1 MELVDFE
8 RNLRGKLH
16 VFFVLK
22 IKIVSSLG
30 GCDQGRFKQ
39 LRMSCFHPSN
49 WVNQSEMG
57 RKKQIKDQQRSC
69 PKGATHGS
77 RELLDNWEFHGWLIL
92 LHPRPSSDESHWHDW
107 LNCLMVIRGVV
118 LLYIISYI
126 SYIYIHHIYICISYL
141 FIGDIWGPL
150 WPLSQWASHVRQVN
164 GFGVANPDDAEC
176 RGTGLRMIKAQL
188 DLVYIAKVVEM
199 VKVSSNVGETIINPQ
214 ITIDSL
220 YKPFP
225 KGWVLIVLP
234 TLLTYINLLQ
244 LTNLL
249 YIIDY
254 PYVFWGINVNHWF

>member
-1 MELVDFE
+1 MVMEGGVAGRFYHPKKLMELVDFE

-16 VFFVLK
+16 VFFVLE

-39 LRMSCFHPSN
+39 LRMSCFHPWN

-57 RKKQIKDQQRSC
+57 RKKQIKDQQLSC

-107 LNCLMVIRGVV
+107 LNCLMVIRVVV

-126 SYIYIHHIYICISYL
+126 YIFIYTSYISYIYL
-141 FIGDIWGPL
+141 LGTFGDIWGPL

-164 GFGVANPDDAEC
+164 GFGVANPGDAEC
-176 RGTGLRMIKAQL
+176 RGAGATDDHSSVGSCLHCKSRWDGKGIQYMW
-188 DLVYIAKVVEM
+188 
-199 VKVSSNVGETIINPQ
+199 VKQ
-214 ITIDSL
+214 
-220 YKPFP
+220 
-225 KGWVLIVLP
+225 
-234 TLLTYINLLQ
+234 
-244 LTNLL
+244 
-249 YIIDY
+249 
-254 PYVFWGINVNHWF
+254 

>member
-57 RKKQIKDQQRSC
+57 RKKQIKDQQLSC

-126 SYIYIHHIYICISYL
+126 SYIYIFIIYIY
-141 FIGDIWGPL
+141 
-150 WPLSQWASHVRQVN
+150 
-164 GFGVANPDDAEC
+164 
-176 RGTGLRMIKAQL
+176 M
-188 DLVYIAKVVEM
+188 
-199 VKVSSNVGETIINPQ
+199 
-214 ITIDSL
+214 
-220 YKPFP
+220 
-225 KGWVLIVLP
+225 
-234 TLLTYINLLQ
+234 
-244 LTNLL
+244 
-249 YIIDY
+249 YIIFIY
-254 PYVFWGINVNHWF
+254 WGHLGTVVASQSVGIARSPGQWFWGGQSRRCRVPRHGATDDQSSVGSCLHCKSRWDGKGIQ